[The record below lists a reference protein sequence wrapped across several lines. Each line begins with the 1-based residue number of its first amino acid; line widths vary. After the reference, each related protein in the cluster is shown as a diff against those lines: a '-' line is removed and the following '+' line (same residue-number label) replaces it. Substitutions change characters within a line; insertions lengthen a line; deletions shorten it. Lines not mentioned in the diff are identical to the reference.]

1 MGVKETVVLWSYLKK
16 KKLGLSTL
24 YTAAIWIHHGVQR
37 GLPFFIAYSAKQ
49 SAIL

>member
-1 MGVKETVVLWSYLKK
+1 MGVKETVVLFLKK
-16 KKLGLSTL
+16 KKLGLSTP
-24 YTAAIWIHHGVQR
+24 AAIWIHHGVQS

>member
-1 MGVKETVVLWSYLKK
+1 MGVKETVVLFKK
-16 KKLGLSTL
+16 KEAWVE
-24 YTAAIWIHHGVQR
+24 YTAAAIWIHHGVQS